1 MDKEQYKTPEA
12 IRRTLTS
19 EGQFEAYSEIML
31 GVLEALKCNLTTV
44 TNAARFIEDYK
55 LGDLKQIL
63 HLPIFDPKTVPCD
76 VAAIYKAKDNRRAIF
91 YFGKMTT
98 AKQYLENSEL
108 GEKVSE
114 SLFR

>member
-19 EGQFEAYSEIML
+19 KGRFEAFNSIMP

-44 TNAARFIEDYK
+44 TNAASFIEDYK

-63 HLPIFDPKTVPCD
+63 HISFFDPKTVPCD

-108 GEKVSE
+108 GEKVCE